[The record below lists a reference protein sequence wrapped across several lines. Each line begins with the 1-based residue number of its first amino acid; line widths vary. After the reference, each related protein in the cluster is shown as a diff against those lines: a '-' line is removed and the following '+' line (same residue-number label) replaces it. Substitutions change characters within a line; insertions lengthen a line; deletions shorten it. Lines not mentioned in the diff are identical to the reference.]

1 MLQHSLENQTG
12 IAADFLT
19 RCFSPGESI
28 ALFLRREN
36 PAGVAQPIVPFDQV
50 IRACEL
56 GWPAD
61 ENCAGTNV
69 YVGADHDLS
78 AEGR

>member
-1 MLQHSLENQTG
+1 MLQHSLENQTD

-19 RCFSPGESI
+19 PCFNPGESI

-36 PAGVAQPIVPFDQV
+36 PAAIAQRIVPFDQV

-56 GWPAD
+56 GWRAD
-61 ENCAGTNV
+61 QNCAGTNV
-69 YVGADHDLS
+69 YLGADHDLS